1 MTDLAAL
8 PTFAHEVSENAFPPV
23 RPRWL
28 EPVAIAAVL
37 LGHLALGVLFMNF
50 ALDKIVPLD
59 EVGADLIPE
68 GDQFESVEQVEMDEV
83 PPPEAVEQPDF
94 AIPPPLVMHP
104 DAPPLPAKNQVT
116 EQQKQV
122 VEKRQEV
129 QSGRRQ
135 QAQERHRLGIEGGQ
149 TNIGGL
155 TRASY
160 AALLVGGD
168 PAPCAELVDAGSGS
182 RQLQLPRGTW
192 WRDVGHRM
200 LGLDPGACFAAPHRH
215 FFGARAGAA
224 RRRVLRVAVGQ
235 LPLTISFSLAR
246 LFARGGIG
254 AVRRSEEENP
264 NFRQPGQR
272 GSG

>member
-68 GDQFESVEQVEMDEV
+68 GDQFELVEQVEMDEV

-160 AALLVGGD
+160 AALLSAAIRRHVPSSSMLGPGHASCSFHVGPGGGMSGIGCSGSTPAHASLLHTAISSVRA
-168 PAPCAELVDAGSGS
+168 PAP
-182 RQLQLPRGTW
+182 
-192 WRDVGHRM
+192 
-200 LGLDPGACFAAPHRH
+200 PGGGFFASQS
-215 FFGARAGAA
+215 
-224 RRRVLRVAVGQ
+224 V
-235 LPLTISFSLAR
+235 
-246 LFARGGIG
+246 
-254 AVRRSEEENP
+254 
-264 NFRQPGQR
+264 NFH
-272 GSG
+272 

>member
-1 MTDLAAL
+1 MTDIAAL
-8 PTFAHEVSENAFPPV
+8 PTFANEASENGFPPV

-37 LGHLALGVLFMNF
+37 LAHLALGVLFMNF

-68 GDQFESVEQVEMDEV
+68 GDQFELVEQVEMDEV

-160 AALLVGGD
+160 AALLSAAIRRHVPSSSMLGPGHASCSFHVGPGGGMSGIGCSGSTPAHASLLHTAIASVRA
-168 PAPCAELVDAGSGS
+168 PAP
-182 RQLQLPRGTW
+182 
-192 WRDVGHRM
+192 
-200 LGLDPGACFAAPHRH
+200 PGGGFFASQS
-215 FFGARAGAA
+215 
-224 RRRVLRVAVGQ
+224 V
-235 LPLTISFSLAR
+235 
-246 LFARGGIG
+246 
-254 AVRRSEEENP
+254 
-264 NFRQPGQR
+264 NFH
-272 GSG
+272 

>member
-1 MTDLAAL
+1 MTDIAAL
-8 PTFAHEVSENAFPPV
+8 PSFERASAEGAFPPI

-28 EPVAIAAVL
+28 EPVTITAVL
-37 LGHLALGVLFMNF
+37 LAHLALGVLFMNF
-50 ALDKIVPLD
+50 ALEKIVPLD

-122 VEKRQEV
+122 VEKRQQV
-129 QSGRRQ
+129 QAGRRQ

-149 TNIGGL
+149 ATSGGL

-160 AALLVGGD
+160 AALLSAAIRRHVPSSSTLGPGHASCSFHVTSGG
-168 PAPCAELVDAGSGS
+168 AMSGIGCSGS
-182 RQLQLPRGTW
+182 SPAHASLLHTAIASVRAPPP
-192 WRDVGHRM
+192 
-200 LGLDPGACFAAPHRH
+200 PGGGFFASQ
-215 FFGARAGAA
+215 
-224 RRRVLRVAVGQ
+224 AV
-235 LPLTISFSLAR
+235 
-246 LFARGGIG
+246 
-254 AVRRSEEENP
+254 
-264 NFRQPGQR
+264 NFH
-272 GSG
+272 

>member
-1 MTDLAAL
+1 MTDIAAL
-8 PTFAHEVSENAFPPV
+8 PTFANEASENGFPPV

-37 LGHLALGVLFMNF
+37 LAHLALGVLFMNF

-68 GDQFESVEQVEMDEV
+68 GDQFELVEQVEMDEV

-182 RQLQLPRGTW
+182 RQLQLPRGPR

-200 LGLDPGACFAAPHRH
+200 LGLDPGACFAAPSPPLLRCGRRPRPAAASSLRSRSTSTEGR
-215 FFGARAGAA
+215 FLPREFVRGRMRA
-224 RRRVLRVAVGQ
+224 
-235 LPLTISFSLAR
+235 LTPSQIGFSFSPGSRAR
-246 LFARGGIG
+246 
-254 AVRRSEEENP
+254 
-264 NFRQPGQR
+264 
-272 GSG
+272 